1 MQDIDIEAILQTY
14 WGYKQ
19 FRPLQAEIIQA
30 VLAGKDT
37 LALLPTGGGKSVC
50 FQVPAMAF
58 EGLCIV
64 VSPLIALMKDQV
76 EQLLRRG
83 IFANAVFSG
92 MDFRQIDKVLDECV
106 SGKAKFLYVS
116 PERLQTELFK
126 ERAKRMNISLLAI
139 DEAHCISQWGYDF
152 RPPYLEIATFRET
165 IPDVPIIALTAT
177 ATTQVQKNIQES
189 LAFRTGS
196 QVFQKS
202 FARPNLSYTVLHSE
216 NKGLHLLQ
224 ALKRLNGSAVVYVR
238 SRNKTQQI
246 AQYLQNNLISADYYH
261 AGLSAGTRSAKQDA
275 WIQNKTRVI
284 VSTNAFGMGIDK
296 PDVRLVVHWELPE
309 SLEAYYQEAGRA
321 GRDEQKAYAVALY
334 TERDL
339 FEMKR
344 RIEQAY
350 PTAEVM
356 RNVYQALANYLQVPI
371 GAGEFAQYDF
381 DLTTFQQKFN
391 LRGLGTYY
399 ALKRLADEGLID
411 FNEAYQQPS
420 KIQFKLTYKN
430 LYEFQLKNKGAEPII
445 TTLTRLYGSEAQTQS
460 VRISENDLAKHLK
473 ITIDSVRKQLARLH
487 ELDIITYQVQKDKP
501 QIIYLTPRYDSASLP
516 IDLER
521 LEKRKQRDLERLA
534 SVEAFSQQKQR
545 CRTQLLQEYFGEI
558 SYTPCEVCDI
568 CVRRQRSQ
576 VAPDITEQL
585 LGILAENTLSLP
597 ELQAYFPQTAQE
609 TLAEAMQ
616 SMLDVG
622 LLRYSD
628 VGKVERVQ

>member
-1 MQDIDIEAILQTY
+1 MQDVNIEAILEQH

-19 FRPLQAEIIQA
+19 FRPLQADIIYA

-50 FQVPAMAF
+50 FQIPALAMD
-58 EGLCIV
+58 GVCIV

-83 IFANAVFSG
+83 IFATAVFSG
-92 MDFRQIDKVLDECV
+92 MDFRQIDKVLDEAV
-106 SGKAKFLYVS
+106 SGKTKFLYVS

-152 RPPYLEIATFRET
+152 RPPYLEIATFRKT
-165 IPDVPIIALTAT
+165 IPNVPVIALTAT
-177 ATTQVQKNIQES
+177 ATQQVQIDIQER
-189 LAFRTGS
+189 LDFREGGK
-196 QVFQKS
+196 VFQKS

-216 NKGLHLLQ
+216 NKGLHLLE
-224 ALKRLNGSAVVYVR
+224 ALKRLHGSAVVYVR

-246 AQYLQNNLISADYYH
+246 AQYLQNNHIGADYYH
-261 AGLSAGTRSAKQDA
+261 AGLPPFVRSMKQDA

-284 VSTNAFGMGIDK
+284 VATNAFGMGIDK
-296 PDVRLVVHWELPE
+296 PDVRLVVHWEIPDN
-309 SLEAYYQEAGRA
+309 LEAYYQEAGRA

-334 TERDL
+334 TERDV

-350 PTAEVM
+350 PPIEVL

-381 DLTTFQQKFN
+381 DLADFQQKFN
-391 LRGLGTYY
+391 LKGLGTYY

-420 KIQFKLTYKN
+420 KIQFKMVYRD
-430 LYEFQLKNKGAEPII
+430 LYEFQLKNRGAEPII

-473 ITIDSVRKQLARLH
+473 TSTDTVRKQLERLH
-487 ELDIITYQVQKDKP
+487 ELNILTYQSQKDKP
-501 QIIYLTPRYDSASLP
+501 QIIYLTPRYEPENAP
-516 IDLER
+516 IDQPR
-521 LEKRKQRDLERLA
+521 LAMRKQRDLERIA
-534 SVEAFSQQKQR
+534 KIEAYSNQKQR

-558 SYTPCEVCDI
+558 SYIPCGVCDI
-568 CVRRQRSQ
+568 CVKKQRAEA
-576 VAPDITEQL
+576 VANFSGKL
-585 LGILAENTLSLP
+585 LAILAESPLSLP
-597 ELQAYFPQTAQE
+597 DIQAHFPDIIPEKLAKTLQT
-609 TLAEAMQ
+609 
-616 SMLDVG
+616 MLDAAIIQY
-622 LLRYSD
+622 LD
-628 VGKVERVQ
+628 NGKVAKI